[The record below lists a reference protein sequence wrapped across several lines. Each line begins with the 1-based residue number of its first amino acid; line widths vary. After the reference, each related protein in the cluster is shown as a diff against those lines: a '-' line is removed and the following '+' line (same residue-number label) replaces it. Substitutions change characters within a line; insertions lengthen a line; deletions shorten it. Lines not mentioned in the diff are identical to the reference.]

1 MILVKKS
8 ERGLYKIMQRIEC
21 ISLCEMMHD
30 LYKKEPDI
38 EKLIEDACKEA
49 GFSKCERIYFGSS
62 FCAQY
67 FLNMSKKEIDLLVEV
82 CKQQHIKLTMVLPIF
97 TEKHLERAKEKIKA
111 YINEFKGALDEVTV
125 NDYGML
131 VYIHKH
137 YSLLKLNMGR
147 LFMKDYRDPRYEEY
161 YNQPLKPKAFT
172 NYLGKL
178 VKDYHICSIEFDPSH
193 KTIDMSEKPEEVEI
207 ALHTPYC
214 YETVGQICQVA
225 GISQPIEKKFR
236 PNEPCQ
242 QECHTHKIH
251 YFIDGGYTLLKLGRA
266 VYFKNESCEVK
277 GVECIRIIY
286 SLLDWEV
293 EQ

>member
-1 MILVKKS
+1 MKKS
-8 ERGLYKIMQRIEC
+8 ERGLYERMQKIEC
-21 ISLCEMMHD
+21 ISLCEIMHD
-30 LYKKEPDI
+30 LYKKESNV
-38 EKLIEDACKEA
+38 EKLIEKACKEA
-49 GFSKCERIYFGSS
+49 GLSKCERIYFGSS
-62 FCAQY
+62 FCGQY

-82 CKQQHIKLTMVLPIF
+82 CKEQHIKLTMVLPIF

-111 YINEFKGALDEVTV
+111 YISELKEVLDEVTV

-131 VYIHKH
+131 VYVHTQH
-137 YSLLKLNMGR
+137 SPLKLNMGR
-147 LFMKDYRDPRYEEY
+147 LFMKDYRDPRYEAY
-161 YNQPLKPKAFT
+161 FNQPLKPKAFT

-178 VKDYHICSIEFDPSH
+178 VKDYNICSIEFDPSH
-193 KTIDMSEKPEEVEI
+193 KTIDMSEKPKEVEI

-214 YETVGQICQVA
+214 YETVGQICQMA
-225 GISQPIEKKFR
+225 GIAQPIEKKFR

-251 YFIDGGYTLLKLGRA
+251 YFIEGGHTWLKLGRA
-266 VYFKNESCEVK
+266 LYFKNESCEVK
-277 GVECIRIIY
+277 GIACMRVIY